1 MQHIAD
7 YLNACGEPEMADEV
21 LNAHN
26 RLEAFS
32 EGLDRDSHLAIL
44 RAVEYLMAQRD
55 ELATSLRIVLLA
67 LQYRTTGDRYLG
79 IDESAAVAA
88 CQKFLDE
95 VKGQP

>member
-7 YLNACGEPEMADEV
+7 YLKACGEPDMADEV

-55 ELATSLRIVLLA
+55 GLLQA
-67 LQYRTTGDRYLG
+67 LEQLLDDMGDDG
-79 IDESAAVAA
+79 HCVCEAAKQQAISVM
-88 CQKFLDE
+88 
-95 VKGQP
+95 KGKA